1 MSDAQM
7 DLNKSITECLEQ
19 ISKTMKLHMDHIQS
33 MEARLMKL
41 EGYYEDPESD
51 LDKSYGGTKS

>member
-1 MSDAQM
+1 M
-7 DLNKSITECLEQ
+7 DLNKSITQCLEQ
-19 ISKTMKLHMDHIQS
+19 ISKTMKLHMERMS
-33 MEARLMKL
+33 TMEARLMKL

>member
-7 DLNKSITECLEQ
+7 DLNKSITQCLEQ
-19 ISKTMKLHMDHIQS
+19 ISKTMKLHMERISS

-41 EGYYEDPESD
+41 EGYYEEPESQ